1 MLNGVKNIRSRI
13 LILLTFGIF
22 TVSSLIINL
31 SGIFWVDMA
40 LAQDGTSYTCY
51 GADPSTCNGSCP
63 PGSYCRQNFAN
74 PPRCGC
80 FIREIPFTDPYP
92 PCASKRHPQCSE
104 GYCSASEKCVVD
116 LDSTENPK
124 KCICI
129 PLAESPLIL
138 ILTPTPTATP
148 TPTPSLECNGLIT
161 TYTAERANSFCA
173 DKYCD
178 NPNAACKVVL
188 TVDKN
193 DGTGTSDYHCGCVTP
208 TPTPTPIP
216 CRGFYTG
223 FLSQQMANR
232 KCNELNAS
240 CRSGV
245 CSAIQPVVG
254 GTDSSGFTRWICGC
268 AEDAQLP

>member
-1 MLNGVKNIRSRI
+1 MLRGVKNIRSRI
-13 LILLTFGIF
+13 LILLIFGIF

-31 SGIFWVDMA
+31 SGAFDMA
-40 LAQDGTSYTCY
+40 LAQDVTSYTCY

-63 PGSYCRQNFAN
+63 PDSYCRENFAN

-80 FIREIPFTDPYP
+80 FVREIPFTDPYP

-104 GYCSASEKCVVD
+104 GYCSTREKCVVD
-116 LDSTENPK
+116 PDSTENPK

-129 PLAESPLIL
+129 PLAEPPPIL
-138 ILTPTPTATP
+138 ILTPTPTP
-148 TPTPSLECNGLIT
+148 TPTPSLECNGSNIR
-161 TYTAERANSFCA
+161 TYTTEAANDFCSR
-173 DKYCD
+173 KHCD
-178 NPNAACKVVL
+178 APNAACKVV
-188 TVDKN
+188 TTTDRS
-193 DGTGTSDYHCGCVTP
+193 DGTSDYFCGCVTP

-216 CRGFYTG
+216 CRGFYTD

-245 CSAIQPVVG
+245 CSAIQPVIG
-254 GTDSSGFTRWICGC
+254 GTDNYGFTRWICGC
-268 AEDAQLP
+268 AEDARLP